1 MWSPTPNDGIREGK
15 RKNSCAS
22 PSRER
27 KRERNRQMDLPPL
40 IHHHP
45 NSSRYAHIPSQLP
58 DDPNFYGNHRHHHHL
73 LQPSPALPPPPP
85 PPSYR
90 PLTVPPPPPPFSPHQ
105 SQFTFRSANPS
116 PNPIRLIDDEP
127 GSLHH
132 HHHRHLDVG
141 RSPHRVSNRTLL
153 DDDRHRLRVHHFDN
167 SRPEFWDPS
176 RVSTENRPPRL
187 YPVIRSDHETSHHRS
202 FNHNPVSPFRAIG
215 EFRHDP
221 EGSSRFRDELNGGF
235 EHKRVEELVW
245 GRGEGRSHDDFD
257 RHSHLVQN
265 ANKSL
270 RNIGFGDSHFV
281 VEPDSSSLGNY
292 DSRYGSSRDEEFI
305 RNGRGDGVSEN
316 QRWAHS
322 RQPQRDVAN
331 YLIGLE
337 NNEIDDGGG
346 VQVFSFKRGPNA
358 LELGKFTNRGSREG
372 SHEFTR
378 SPRKKVQKKSALLR
392 IQLQKPSPRK
402 RDDGQFYYDES
413 TSSQYRGKEPLEYL
427 DHGMADKRERS
438 PVELDVSF
446 KSNSLV
452 AKAIMAPS
460 SPTVVS
466 DRNLCLIPRN
476 RELRK
481 ITLPNMDNSS
491 SQLNKLNEEP
501 VKRDCLPSVVA
512 DPSLC
517 HKDPKQ
523 LKEKVTASGLETV
536 QTFSS
541 KPCSSGTNISL
552 ENNRVEGSLNSMV
565 SEKVAANIGSGGMS
579 SPKVTKKKKVIRKVS
594 IPISRASNSQLTKKP
609 GEAPGSSTLRPSA
622 ASSSNNAAHPKE
634 KITSAGL
641 ISVTGVNEVTA
652 LSKNNKVNE
661 SLLSNISEKSVTDT
675 VSGQACVAELTE
687 TRNRLS
693 PPSGFSS
700 QKETSFHE
708 GPINTE
714 GSIHDLNV
722 ISNSEKGLTRSPN
735 ETTYIDIDGIS
746 DVSMQICQNGPS
758 VSLENDV
765 LKGSSETMLS
775 VGGNVNVCLSS
786 LEETKIHEGL
796 ANTNNS
802 VHDLNIGSSSD
813 CDLIKTQ
820 EKIST
825 SDIGTVGAVSRHP
838 CSNHVSVLL
847 ENPRPFSLGGN
858 ASVPV
863 LCSKE
868 NRTHEGPLNVDGSS
882 NGTGTALTSD
892 HGLTKSQEKITASNT
907 GIVDDAGKQLS
918 QDGVIM
924 SVENGAIERPAKD
937 MASMGG
943 NLNVDSGKDYTPK
956 GKKKRK
962 IRTSQ
967 SDLSHSAKVHVKP
980 LNVITSRHDVH
991 ATLSCSMKDPSLAN
1005 SYVGSLKVGSE
1016 ACEDR
1021 VSVLHGNSSMKDL
1034 SEAKVSFRDVDV
1046 GQNGTSPKL
1055 KKRRKGFVPDPGF
1068 SSPMGPE
1075 IHKESLIP
1083 DASMIGPEVPSNSN
1097 DCLTQSEEQVPV
1109 SGITM
1114 SATGLQP
1121 CLEGNTVLPEN
1132 RTTRGN
1138 FEAMSSV
1145 GNDSSANDMK
1155 FVQPSV
1161 IVEELAI
1168 PSLQSSGPS
1177 GLRVELIE
1185 TPGMSSVDHQN
1196 EIMGLESGIRERI
1209 SVHGLEES
1217 GMLRRGTADCK
1228 STAAL
1233 ETLDLNRRQLSTG
1246 MECDTH
1252 TLMKD
1257 DKQPTVS
1264 NYLSIA
1270 ADGNGVSPTNSNDEL
1285 MQSLPDT
1292 HSNMA
1297 SPETLPIIPG
1307 LHTLDTELSVEQIS
1321 DQKGCGDDRKSDEK
1335 PMVDC
1340 GSVLFAHNSCS
1351 QSSESNFKLDDAIG
1365 SDNSI
1370 NGKTVQPSSQDTKR
1384 TTHSVNLISGEL
1396 NGSKNHLNNLVPR
1409 VFPAPSSFF
1418 LANSK
1423 KTASSTHI
1431 AKPRTWYRTGA
1442 SSSSLK
1448 KPLSIAFPPQR
1459 QLKKIGK
1466 VQGTSYIRK
1475 GNSLVRKPAPVAVIP
1490 QGSHGLSSSVY
1501 RLNPSGVDEMRKRTG
1516 SESRTDVIDPSN
1528 RSSTGATDAPS
1539 ERPQTPPLP
1548 YSTKLPKCT
1557 TISSGDCA
1565 TSPLVD
1571 PLLNGCSG
1579 NMPDPAENIKVPM
1592 SSEDGAK
1599 SSGSTENQTG
1609 LINNLESQSVLNDG
1623 NSESSKLKRV
1633 TYVKRKS
1640 NQLVAASNPH
1650 DMSVQNADKTPALS
1664 SDGYYKRRKNQ
1675 LIRTSLE
1682 SHIKQTV
1689 AIPDDGSNSE
1699 GQRPSKLVSSKSSSK
1714 RPSDKVLSK
1723 TREPSKFSL
1732 VWTLRGAQSSEKDGN
1747 SVHSQGVLPSLF
1759 PWKRATYWRSFMHN
1773 PASISNSTSL
1783 SMISRKL
1790 LLLRKRDTVYTRSTG
1805 GFSLRKSKVLGVG
1818 GSSLKWSKSIER
1830 QSKKANE
1837 EATLAVAAVERKK
1850 REQNGAASVISETES
1865 RNHSS
1870 RERIF
1875 RVGSV
1880 RYKMDSSRRTLQRI
1894 SDGDSTCSAALQSEK
1909 NAKKP
1914 YIPRRLLIGN
1924 DEYVQIGNGNQLIRN
1939 PKKRTRILASEKVRW
1954 SLHTARLRLA
1964 KKWKY
1969 CQFFTRFGKCNKDDG
1984 KCPYIHDPSKIA
1996 VCTKFLNG
2004 LCSNPNCKL
2013 THKVIPERMPD
2024 CSYFLQGL
2032 CNNESCPYRHVN
2044 VNPNASVCEGFLR
2057 GYCAD
2062 GNECRKK
2069 HSYVCPIFEATGS
2082 CPLGSK
2088 CKLHHPKNR
2097 SKGKKKKQS
2106 RELNAQGRYFGF
2118 RHVNNRD
2125 PEKVVSEKDT
2135 AKNNDDISFQE
2146 GRFADYISLDVSD
2159 EDIGSING
2167 PRTQQTTLF
2176 GSEPSYLH
2184 LDDLDELIKP
2194 VLIMNKNLTA

>member
-1 MWSPTPNDGIREGK
+1 
-15 RKNSCAS
+15 
-22 PSRER
+22 
-27 KRERNRQMDLPPL
+27 MDLPPL

-73 LQPSPALPPPPP
+73 CN
-85 PPSYR
+85 
-90 PLTVPPPPPPFSPHQ
+90 
-105 SQFTFRSANPS
+105 FR
-116 PNPIRLIDDEP
+116 RH
-127 GSLHH
+127 SLRHLR
-132 HHHRHLDVG
+132 HHRTVL
-141 RSPHRVSNRTLL
+141 SPFLHRRRPSAPTNLNSLSVSNRTLL

-176 RVSTENRPPRL
+176 RVSTEHRPPRL

-202 FNHNPVSPFRAIG
+202 FNDNPVSPFRAIG

-257 RHSHLVQN
+257 RHSHLI
-265 ANKSL
+265 
-270 RNIGFGDSHFV
+270 R
-281 VEPDSSSLGNY
+281 
-292 DSRYGSSRDEEFI
+292 SSRDEEFI

-322 RQPQRDVAN
+322 RQPQRDAAN

-378 SPRKKVQKKSALLR
+378 SPRKKIQKKSALLR

-452 AKAIMAPS
+452 AKAIMA
-460 SPTVVS
+460 
-466 DRNLCLIPRN
+466 LQAPR
-476 RELRK
+476 
-481 ITLPNMDNSS
+481 

-512 DPSLC
+512 NPSLC

-565 SEKVAANIGSGGMS
+565 SEKVAASIGSGGMS

-687 TRNRLS
+687 KRNRLS

-700 QKETSFHE
+700 QKETNFHE

-868 NRTHEGPLNVDGSS
+868 NKTHEGPLNVDGSS

-924 SVENGAIERPAKD
+924 SVENGAIERPAKIWLQWEAIL
-937 MASMGG
+937 M
-943 NLNVDSGKDYTPK
+943 LILVRIIHP
-956 GKKKRK
+956 R
-962 IRTSQ
+962 
-967 SDLSHSAKVHVKP
+967 
-980 LNVITSRHDVH
+980 
-991 ATLSCSMKDPSLAN
+991 DPSLAN

-1083 DASMIGPEVPSNSN
+1083 DASTIGPEVPSNAN

-1114 SATGLQP
+1114 SVTGLQP

-1138 FEAMSSV
+1138 FEAMR
-1145 GNDSSANDMK
+1145 
-1155 FVQPSV
+1155 
-1161 IVEELAI
+1161 
-1168 PSLQSSGPS
+1168 
-1177 GLRVELIE
+1177 LRVELIE

-1209 SVHGLEES
+1209 SVHGLEEP

-1292 HSNMA
+1292 LSNMA

-1307 LHTLDTELSVEQIS
+1307 LHTLDTELS
-1321 DQKGCGDDRKSDEK
+1321 
-1335 PMVDC
+1335 
-1340 GSVLFAHNSCS
+1340 
-1351 QSSESNFKLDDAIG
+1351 SSESNFKLDDAIG

-1384 TTHSVNLISGEL
+1384 TTRSVNLISGEL

-1557 TISSGDCA
+1557 TISSGDCT

-1689 AIPDDGSNSE
+1689 AIPDDDSNSE
-1699 GQRPSKLVSSKSSSK
+1699 GQRP
-1714 RPSDKVLSK
+1714 
-1723 TREPSKFSL
+1723 
-1732 VWTLRGAQSSEKDGN
+1732 
-1747 SVHSQGVLPSLF
+1747 PSLF
-1759 PWKRATYWRSFMHN
+1759 QAKVLARGHLIKGWRFEKYRDSLANVVGAKFGELKWIGHGLLGSDGWILWKPM
-1773 PASISNSTSL
+1773 
-1783 SMISRKL
+1783 
-1790 LLLRKRDTVYTRSTG
+1790 
-1805 GFSLRKSKVLGVG
+1805 RKSWGLFHVDGVALVADYWCLVEG
-1818 GSSLKWSKSIER
+1818 AYCNWSP
-1830 QSKKANE
+1830 
-1837 EATLAVAAVERKK
+1837 
-1850 REQNGAASVISETES
+1850 G
-1865 RNHSS
+1865 
-1870 RERIF
+1870 
-1875 RVGSV
+1875 
-1880 RYKMDSSRRTLQRI
+1880 
-1894 SDGDSTCSAALQSEK
+1894 
-1909 NAKKP
+1909 
-1914 YIPRRLLIGN
+1914 
-1924 DEYVQIGNGNQLIRN
+1924 LIRN
-1939 PKKRTRILASEKVRW
+1939 L
-1954 SLHTARLRLA
+1954 
-1964 KKWKY
+1964 
-1969 CQFFTRFGKCNKDDG
+1969 
-1984 KCPYIHDPSKIA
+1984 
-1996 VCTKFLNG
+1996 
-2004 LCSNPNCKL
+2004 
-2013 THKVIPERMPD
+2013 
-2024 CSYFLQGL
+2024 
-2032 CNNESCPYRHVN
+2032 
-2044 VNPNASVCEGFLR
+2044 
-2057 GYCAD
+2057 
-2062 GNECRKK
+2062 
-2069 HSYVCPIFEATGS
+2069 
-2082 CPLGSK
+2082 
-2088 CKLHHPKNR
+2088 
-2097 SKGKKKKQS
+2097 
-2106 RELNAQGRYFGF
+2106 
-2118 RHVNNRD
+2118 
-2125 PEKVVSEKDT
+2125 
-2135 AKNNDDISFQE
+2135 
-2146 GRFADYISLDVSD
+2146 
-2159 EDIGSING
+2159 
-2167 PRTQQTTLF
+2167 
-2176 GSEPSYLH
+2176 
-2184 LDDLDELIKP
+2184 
-2194 VLIMNKNLTA
+2194 